1 MYAVV
6 LATIKDGKGQAR
18 QERSDAF
25 GCYLGDQ
32 DRHPGVTLCHGGP
45 TLADG
50 GETANGLM
58 LVVEALSLE
67 AARAFIAGTPTAR
80 PISSPSA
87 RYGPGTGR
95 RVARGSPRI
104 VDFDANRSPVGAE
117 QRGLGS

>member
-6 LATIKDGKGQAR
+6 FATIKEGKGQAR

-25 GCYLGDQ
+25 GSYLGDQ

-45 TLADG
+45 TLADD

-67 AARAFIAGTPTAR
+67 AARAFIAGSPYGEADLFAECHVR
-80 PISSPSA
+80 PW
-87 RYGPGTGR
+87 RWKT
-95 RVARGSPRI
+95 GSP
-104 VDFDANRSPVGAE
+104 G
-117 QRGLGS
+117 